1 MSRINL
7 LKYIFY
13 FIFTSC
19 IVADKLKGFAVSKLF
34 ELYFLQL
41 FFAAL
46 GVYENGYPLIDA
58 FSFLLQYKK

>member
-13 FIFTSC
+13 YLPLAF
-19 IVADKLKGFAVSKLF
+19 VADKLKGFAVSKLF
-34 ELYFLQL
+34 ELYFLQI

-46 GVYENGYPLIDA
+46 GVYDNGCPLIDV

>member
-13 FIFTSC
+13 FIYTSC

-41 FFAAL
+41 FL
-46 GVYENGYPLIDA
+46 LLWVYMRMDVL
-58 FSFLLQYKK
+58 